1 VKRRRV
7 VALSLGLALVALG
20 CQRGANDAVE
30 AEFGV
35 FFGGQVQELKE
46 LPKELDPGRQQHG
59 FRLTFRSP
67 PARDVAVSWEL
78 SLPATGTG
86 DKSGPRAALVGRA
99 TAKAGQRVLDIPLAF
114 RPSDPLGSWHAK
126 LAVENQV
133 VVDRDFQVIAAT
145 PQKSAPRALTPR
157 SPGP

>member
-7 VALSLGLALVALG
+7 VALSLSLALVALG
-20 CQRGANDAVE
+20 CRGGKSDNVE

-78 SLPATGTG
+78 SLPAT
-86 DKSGPRAALVGRA
+86 DKGGPRAALVGRA

-114 RPSDPLGSWHAK
+114 RPTDPLGSWHAK
-126 LAVENQV
+126 LVAENQV

-145 PQKSAPRALTPR
+145 PQKSAPRSLAPR
-157 SPGP
+157 PTNP

>member
-1 VKRRRV
+1 VKRRSV
-7 VALSLGLALVALG
+7 VALSLALCALA
-20 CQRGANDAVE
+20 CQGGKSDNVE

-67 PARDVAVSWEL
+67 PAKDVAISWEL

-86 DKSGPRAALVGRA
+86 DKSGPRAALLGRA

-114 RPSDPLGSWHAK
+114 RPTDPLGSWHAK
-126 LAVENQV
+126 LVVDGQV
-133 VVDRDFQVIAAT
+133 VVDRDFQVVAAS
-145 PQKSAPRALTPR
+145 PQRAAPRSLAPR
-157 SPGP
+157 STTP